1 MTNHAEANI
10 IMNNNSP
17 VKPYFKRVI
26 LVLSVMASLL
36 IALAFRLFYLQTVES
51 EKYKS
56 GAFDQ
61 YTTEISISPRRGTIY
76 DRNMTPLAVSATV
89 ETVFISPYEIDKED
103 EPLIADYL
111 SMTLGVNRDE
121 IVERMG
127 RKQSKY
133 QIIKKKVDR
142 TITDEIRAYIEA
154 NDLEG
159 IHLEEDTKRFYP
171 YGNLASNVIGFTNSE
186 NVGIYGVESYYENYL
201 KGSSGKIIT
210 AQNAKGKDMPFEYE
224 SYVGAEN
231 GTNVVLTIDWQ
242 VQSFLEKHLQTAL
255 EDTNARNRVLGIIMD
270 VNTGDILAMST
281 KPDYDLNNPYDLD
294 EEMQMLYDEYS
305 MQMIEHEDGTK
316 TLPTDEQKN
325 TFYKDLLET
334 RWKNKAIT
342 ETYEP
347 GSTFKI
353 ITSAMALEEN
363 LAMTNPSYQFNCTG
377 SKSIGGYTIGC
388 HKRGGHGIENFELGL
403 QNSCNPVFM
412 ELAEA
417 VGRKDFYK
425 YFESYGFTEKTDIDL
440 AGEVSSIYH
449 SNFNEFNQTE
459 LAVYSFGQTFKIT
472 PLSLIRAVS
481 AVANGGNLMQPRVVK
496 ALVDDDGNTIKEYEP
511 QIVRQVN
518 SSETSDTI
526 MQYLANG
533 ITMGSTKNAY
543 VKGYS
548 VGAKTGTSQ
557 KRDIVDENLYIASCV
572 GFAPADDPEI
582 AILIVIDEPVGAY
595 YGGTIAAPVVSSVL
609 SEVLPY
615 LNIETSTDEN
625 AEQAETIAV
634 ADYSG
639 LSESA
644 ARNSI
649 HNAGLEAKVVGEGDV
664 VIDQYPKYGTK
675 LREGGVVVLYTEL
688 TDEKTTVTVPDVTG
702 YSPAN
707 ATKTLINASLNI
719 RMEGAYRDDVEGS
732 VATKQSPD
740 AGEAVAPGTMISVE
754 FHHLDNSD

>member
-1 MTNHAEANI
+1 
-10 IMNNNSP
+10 MNNNSP

-51 EKYKS
+51 EKYRS

-61 YTTEISISPRRGTIY
+61 YTTEITISPRRGTIY
-76 DRNMTPLAVSATV
+76 DRNMTALAVSATV
-89 ETVFISPYEIDKED
+89 ETVFISPYEIVD
-103 EPLIADYL
+103 EQEAMIADFL
-111 SMTLGVNRDE
+111 SETLSVNRSE

-142 TITDEIRAYIEA
+142 TVTDKIRQFIEDNEIV
-154 NDLEG
+154 G
-159 IHLEEDTKRFYP
+159 IHLEEDTKRLYP
-171 YGNLASNVIGFTNSE
+171 YGSLASNVIGFTNSE
-186 NVGIYGVESYYENYL
+186 SVGIYGVESYYENYL
-201 KGSSGKIIT
+201 KGSSGKIVT

-224 SYVGAEN
+224 SYIGAEN

-242 VQSFLEKHLQTAL
+242 VQSFLEKHLETAL
-255 EDTNARNRVLGIIMD
+255 KDTNAKNRVLGIIMD

-294 EEMQMLYDEYS
+294 EEMQLLYDEYCS
-305 MQMIEHEDGTK
+305 EMIENEDGTK
-316 TLPTDEQKN
+316 TLPTEEQKN
-325 TFYKDLLET
+325 TFYKDLVEG

-342 ETYEP
+342 ELYEP

-353 ITSAMALEEN
+353 ITSAMALEED
-363 LAMTNPSYQFNCTG
+363 LSMTDPSYQFNCTG
-377 SKSIGGYTIGC
+377 HKYVGGYRVHC
-388 HKRGGHGIENFELGL
+388 HKTSGHGLENFEQGL

-417 VGRKDFYK
+417 IGRQDFYK
-425 YFESYGFTEKTDIDL
+425 YFEAYGFTNKTGIDL

-449 SNFNEFNQTE
+449 SDFDGFNETE

-481 AVANGGNLMQPRVVK
+481 AVANGGNLMKPRVVK
-496 ALVDDDGNTIKEYEP
+496 ALVDDDGNKIKEFEP
-511 QIVRQVN
+511 EIVRQVN
-518 SSETSDTI
+518 SDETSKTI
-526 MQYLANG
+526 MQYLENG
-533 ITMGSTKNAY
+533 ITIGSTKNAY

-557 KRDIVDENLYIASCV
+557 KRDMEGNNYVASCV
-572 GFAPADDPEI
+572 AFAPADDPEI
-582 AILIVIDEPVGAY
+582 AILIAIDEPVGNY
-595 YGGTIAAPVVSSVL
+595 YGGTIAAPVVSAVL

-625 AEQAETIAV
+625 AESGESIPV
-634 ADYSG
+634 ADYTG
-639 LSESA
+639 LAVSSA
-644 ARNSI
+644 KNSI
-649 HNAGLEAKVVGEGDV
+649 HNAALTARVEGDGEV
-664 VIDQYPKYGTK
+664 VIDQFPRYPAK
-675 LREGGVVVLYTEL
+675 LREGGVVVLYTEVG
-688 TDEKTTVTVPDVTG
+688 EKTMVTVPSVEG

-707 ATKTLINASLNI
+707 ASKVLINAGLNI
-719 RMEGAYRDDVEGS
+719 KMEGAYRDDVQGC
-732 VATKQSPD
+732 VATKQTPE
-740 AGEAVAPGTMISVE
+740 AGTEIAQGSMISVE